1 VNGEHEEAQAQVK
14 KLRRRIEEILRKSD
28 VRILIMIA
36 DLLNIKVQKDL
47 RDKHQ

>member
-1 VNGEHEEAQAQVK
+1 VNAELEEQQVK
-14 KLRRRIEEILRKSD
+14 KLRRRIEEVLRKSD